1 MEKEQVQKEFTRQAN
16 GMTNAPAFR
25 SRTVLERMAALVAAG
40 PGRRVL
46 DLACGP
52 GIVAEAVAPYASEL
66 VGVDLTPAM
75 VRLAEQRFTDSGL
88 TNGRFLVAPAEQ
100 LPFTD
105 DSFAVVVT
113 RLSLHHFSDVQQVL
127 AEVRRVMAAQG
138 TLIVADVISAED
150 PGAAD
155 LHNALEQLRDPS
167 HVRMLSRTG
176 LRSELENAGFTV
188 QSEESWGQERSF
200 GEWAQIVAD
209 PSRTAPLLQV
219 MKTLA
224 RSGQQA
230 GINLREVSNEVHFT
244 HTWLLVKAMC
254 RKG

>member
-1 MEKEQVQKEFTRQAN
+1 MEKQQVQREFARQADS
-16 GMTNAPAFR
+16 MANAPAFR
-25 SRTVLERMAALVAAG
+25 NRTVLERMAALVAAC
-40 PGRRVL
+40 PGQRVL

-52 GIVAEAVAPYASEL
+52 GIVAEVVAPFASEL

-88 TNGRFLVAPAEQ
+88 TNGRFLVAQAEQ
-100 LPFTD
+100 LPFAD

-113 RLSLHHFSDVQQVL
+113 RLSLHHFPDVQQVL
-127 AEVRRVMAAQG
+127 AELRRVMAAHG
-138 TLIVADVISAED
+138 TLIVADVISVED

-167 HVRMLSRTG
+167 HVRMLSRTTF
-176 LRSELENAGFTV
+176 LNELEKAGFSI
-188 QSEESWGQERSF
+188 QSEESWEQQRSF

-219 MKTLA
+219 MKSLV
-224 RSGQQA
+224 SGRQQA
-230 GINLREVSNEVHFT
+230 GINLREVSGEVHFT
-244 HTWLLVKAMC
+244 HTWMLAKAMC